1 MLQFL
6 QRATPTWLLCAL
18 GLAVGWLNL
27 SLVDPA
33 QRSVL
38 MGSTALAAWLLA
50 ALGAFARA
58 RMEPDRGS
66 GWRLVGLAFTVTTLF
81 STLALARTLHGLSA
95 TPPPAS
101 MVFITWG
108 TLVLLGMAWFRF
120 QPGLS
125 RNQHWVGLALDVGN
139 FLASLLLAYWLIF
152 LRTFFVADH
161 FPLLDRVSTLGL
173 PFGVA
178 GLAGLF
184 GRAACWYEHGF
195 RGPMGFYSLALLLMA
210 LNLPF
215 LETFLARRPF
225 LGHPAQVGM
234 IPVWLLAI
242 AASRRPFPDS
252 RRFQLLARIPLRD
265 LFSYAPLAIAIPA
278 LLYSTLVRKT
288 LLDPFA
294 MALLVIILL
303 CLATRQLLALGQ
315 LRELNRTLED
325 RVEARSRELSEA
337 QACLV
342 RTERMNVIATL
353 GAGVA
358 HDINNFLS
366 TALASTELVLDDP
379 DLPSASRGDL
389 DRIRRATEKAGALT
403 KRLLAFGR
411 EITGPLAFDPRDRI
425 QHLAPILR
433 SLVPR
438 RIELREDLEGGGCL
452 LGDPQAFDQV
462 LVNLVSNARDAIPD
476 RGRIQL
482 RSRNE
487 PGDFLLEVADTGAG
501 IPPEVL
507 ARVFEPFFT
516 TKPLGVGTGLGLSS
530 TKVIVEGFGGRID
543 VESVPGKGSAFRV
556 RIPLRAAGG

>member
-6 QRATPTWLLCAL
+6 QRVTPTWLLCAL
-18 GLAVGWLNL
+18 GLGVAWMNL
-27 SLVDPA
+27 RLADPG
-33 QRSVL
+33 QRPVL
-38 MGSTALAAWLLA
+38 MGVTALVAWILA
-50 ALGAFARA
+50 ALGAFSRA
-58 RMEPDRGS
+58 RMEPTRDT
-66 GWRLVGLAFTVTTLF
+66 GWRLVGLAFGVASLF
-81 STLALARTLHGLSA
+81 SALALARILRGMST

-101 MVFITWG
+101 AVFITWG
-108 TLVLLGMAWFRF
+108 SLVLLGMAWFRF

-161 FPLLDRVSTLGL
+161 FPLLDRISTLGL
-173 PFGVA
+173 LFGVA
-178 GLAGLF
+178 GLAGMF

-195 RGPMGFYSLALLLMA
+195 RGPMGFISLALVTMA

-215 LETFLARRPF
+215 LQTFLTRQPF

-234 IPVWLLAI
+234 IPVWLLFI
-242 AASRRPFPDS
+242 VASRRPFPES
-252 RRFQLLARIPLRD
+252 RRFQLLAGVPLRD
-265 LFSYAPLAIAIPA
+265 LFSFAPLAIAIPA
-278 LLYSTLVRKT
+278 LLYSTLVRRT

-294 MALLVIILL
+294 MVLLVVILL
-303 CLATRQLLALGQ
+303 CMAARQLLALDQ

-342 RTERMNVIATL
+342 RTERMNVIATI
-353 GAGVA
+353 GAGIA

-366 TALASTELVLDDP
+366 TSLASAELAMDDP
-379 DLPSASRGDL
+379 KLPPATRDDLE
-389 DRIRRATEKAGALT
+389 RIRRATEKAGALT

-411 EITGPLAFDPRDRI
+411 EVTGPLAFDPRDRI
-425 QHLAPILR
+425 QHLVPILR

-438 RIELREDLEGGGCL
+438 HIELSVDLEGGGCL

-462 LVNLVSNARDAIPD
+462 MVNLVSNARDAIPD

-482 RSRNE
+482 RSWNE
-487 PGDFLLEVADTGAG
+487 SVDFIMEVADTGAG

-516 TKPLGVGTGLGLSS
+516 TKPQGVGTGLGLSS
-530 TKVIVEGFGGRID
+530 TKVIVEGFEGRID
-543 VESVPGKGSAFRV
+543 IESAPGKGTAFRV
-556 RIPLRAAGG
+556 RIPLRPG